1 MFRFELLKK
10 DTLSNAR
17 LGRFYTSRGVVN
29 TPVFMPVGTMGTVKA
44 MSPHEVKELGAE
56 IILGNT
62 YHLMLRPGHEIIR
75 ELGGLHKFMAWDGPI
90 LTDSGGFQV
99 FSLGDLRKITE
110 EGVYFQSHIDGAKH
124 TLTPESA
131 IEIQEALG
139 SDIMMI
145 LDECTPYPAPFEYA
159 KASMERTLRWGKRCR
174 EYHLRHEGT
183 VPEWHRLPACED
195 RQDACPT
202 RLETVPGNQAFF
214 GIVQGSMFRELR
226 EVSARETVETGFDGY
241 ALGGLSV
248 GESKEEM
255 HEMIEVTVPHL
266 PEDQPRYLMG
276 VGLPEDLIEG
286 VWRGIDMFDCVIPT
300 RNARN
305 GMLFT
310 TFGSIQ
316 IKHSKYIRDDS
327 PIDPVCG
334 CYTCKHFSRA
344 YLRHLYMAKEILSSR
359 LNTIHNL
366 YYYLNLMKGVRE
378 AIAADR
384 FESFRREF
392 YENMTGMTENEE

>member
-1 MFRFELLKK
+1 VNFKFELLKK
-10 DTLSNAR
+10 DTSSNAR
-17 LGRFYTSRGVVN
+17 LGRFYTKHGVVN
-29 TPVFMPVGTMGTVKA
+29 TPVFMPVGTVATVKA
-44 MSPHEVKELGAE
+44 MTPHEVKELGAE

-110 EGVYFQSHIDGAKH
+110 DGVYFQSHIDGAKH

-145 LDECTPYPAPFEYA
+145 LDECTPYPATFDYA
-159 KASMERTLRWGKRCR
+159 KSSMERTLRWGKRCR
-174 EYHLRHEGT
+174 DHQLRPRPQGEGQG
-183 VPEWHRLPACED
+183 EGGEAL
-195 RQDACPT
+195 
-202 RLETVPGNQAFF
+202 F
-214 GIVQGSMFRELR
+214 GIVQGSMFKELR
-226 EVSARETVETGFDGY
+226 EVSARETVNIGFDGY

-248 GESKEEM
+248 GESKNEM
-255 HEMIEVTVPHL
+255 HEMIEVSVPHL
-266 PEDQPRYLMG
+266 PEDRPRYLMG

-286 VWRGIDMFDCVIPT
+286 VRRGIDMFDCVIPT

-310 TFGSIQ
+310 PFGSIQ
-316 IKHSKYIRDDS
+316 IKHSRYIRDDS
-327 PIDPVCG
+327 PIDQECG

-384 FESFRREF
+384 FDSFRKEF
-392 YENMTGMTENEE
+392 YDKRAGREDL

>member
-1 MFRFELLKK
+1 MNFKFELLKK
-10 DTLSNAR
+10 DTSSNAR
-17 LGRFYTSRGVVN
+17 LGRFYTKHGVVN
-29 TPVFMPVGTMGTVKA
+29 TPVFMPVGTVATVKA
-44 MSPHEVKELGAE
+44 MTPHEVKDLGAE

-110 EGVYFQSHIDGAKH
+110 DGVYFQSHIDGAKH

-145 LDECTPYPAPFEYA
+145 LDECTPHPATFDYA
-159 KASMERTLRWGKRCR
+159 KSSMERTLRWGKRCR
-174 EYHLRHEGT
+174 EHQLRSRPEGK
-183 VPEWHRLPACED
+183 
-195 RQDACPT
+195 
-202 RLETVPGNQAFF
+202 GGQALF
-214 GIVQGSMFRELR
+214 GIVQGSMFKELR
-226 EVSARETVETGFDGY
+226 EVSARETLNIGFDGY

-255 HEMIEVTVPHL
+255 HEMIEVSAPHL
-266 PEDQPRYLMG
+266 PEDSPRYLMG

-286 VWRGIDMFDCVIPT
+286 VRRGIDMFDCVIPT

-310 TFGSIQ
+310 TFGVIQ
-316 IKHSKYIRDDS
+316 IKHSRYIRDSS
-327 PIDPVCG
+327 PIDPECG

-366 YYYLNLMKGVRE
+366 YYYLNLMKGVR
-378 AIAADR
+378 AALEEGR
-384 FESFRREF
+384 FEGLYKEF
-392 YENMTGMTENEE
+392 YSNRQAAEITED